1 MIASNEFASYVLQRK
16 TDKALARVPQRACGD
31 TAWVAIALQSSTQYL
46 APAIAS
52 GNPHRI
58 ANAARAIAHPP
69 TAEQVNDVIGAAC
82 EAVLSDAYAN
92 GDADLIANVA
102 GARSVIGT
110 VISEI
115 RERSDRE
122 RIAPAVLRETVN
134 GYIQIVA
141 LLNEPLAERLDAVG
155 RLAAR
160 IGSAMHLPASTVL
173 DIEFAGRL
181 HDIGALSLP
190 GTTGSADASEP
201 QSIAGETFLRNIP
214 SLAHLALIVRS
225 QAERFD
231 GLGKPDGLR
240 GAEIP
245 LASRIIS
252 VAAAFINLMTESP
265 MQPAALP
272 YDACHELSL
281 AAGTRFDP
289 DVVTATL
296 HLLRVRQLTNR
307 SA

>member
-1 MIASNEFASYVLQRK
+1 MIASNEFASYVLRRK
-16 TDKALARVPQRACGD
+16 TDKALARVPQRAFGD
-31 TAWVAIALQSSTQYL
+31 TAWVAVALQSSTQYL

-58 ANAARAIAHPP
+58 ANAARAIAHAP
-69 TAEQVNDVIGAAC
+69 TAEQINDVIGAAC
-82 EAVLSDAYAN
+82 EAVLADAYAS
-92 GDADLIANVA
+92 GDADLISNVA

-115 RERSDRE
+115 RERSERE
-122 RIAPAVLRETVN
+122 RIAPALLRETVN

-141 LLNEPLAERLDAVG
+141 LLNERLAERLDAVG
-155 RLAAR
+155 LLAAR

-181 HDIGALSLP
+181 HDIGALSFP
-190 GTTGSADASEP
+190 GTTSRAEATESH
-201 QSIAGETFLRNIP
+201 SIAGETFLRNIP

-245 LASRIIS
+245 LASRIVS
-252 VAAAFINLMTESP
+252 VAAAFVGSVTDSP
-265 MQPAALP
+265 LRAAARP
-272 YDACHELSL
+272 DDACHELLL

-289 DVVTATL
+289 DVVAATL
-296 HLLRVRQLTNR
+296 HLLRVRQRTNR